1 MKLHT
6 WTNVETEKE
15 PLKPGEIHCVDCKKR
30 VAKVSQSYDNSDIRP
45 SLTYFNNPTYFSLIV
60 SSIIQVMCSTCWD
73 PYCVTCFKYVH
84 NTGALKNHIPINYR
98 KAKNGW
104 SCIKAK
110 VEGERDYFVNGQTGE
125 TSYEKPVE
133 LMTPQEK
140 IYFDNFKLHQT
151 AGEEHIQKIEK
162 LQYDLEA
169 ASYERDTILFDALNG
184 TGKVGQL
191 LKNRNK
197 GNDTKQMKT
206 AAVAAP
212 PRKKGVYFTLI
223 VS

>member
-1 MKLHT
+1 MNHV
-6 WTNVETEKE
+6 NDIYP
-15 PLKPGEIHCVDCKKR
+15 PLPL
-30 VAKVSQSYDNSDIRP
+30 P
-45 SLTYFNNPTYFSLIV
+45 SFF
-60 SSIIQVMCSTCWD
+60 SSIFFCDGVCRRSVQVMCSTCWD

-84 NTGALKNHIPINYR
+84 STGALKNHIPINYR

-104 SCIKAK
+104 SCIKAN

-125 TSYEKPVE
+125 TSYEKPME

-140 IYFDNFKLHQT
+140 VYFDNFKLHQT
-151 AGEEHIQKIEK
+151 AGEEHIKKIDK

-197 GNDTKQMKT
+197 GTDTKQVKT
-206 AAVAAP
+206 AAVAAA
-212 PRKKGVYFTLI
+212 PRKKGTSSSSHPNPNLI
-223 VS
+223 